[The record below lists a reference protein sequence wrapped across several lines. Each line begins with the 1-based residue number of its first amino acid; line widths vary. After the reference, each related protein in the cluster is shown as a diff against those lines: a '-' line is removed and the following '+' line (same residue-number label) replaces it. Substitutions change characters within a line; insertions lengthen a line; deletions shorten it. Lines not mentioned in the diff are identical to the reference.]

1 MNSQLSMK
9 KMDDEHI
16 RIVNLELVPKE
27 VQNYISHFKL
37 DDEPKHHPYVDAF
50 NSALVK
56 KLTAIQQ
63 ELNLPMCLSY
73 MNKESDTGSLIP
85 DDLKNR
91 IATAKARGNL
101 AQIENQFKNLKLQ
114 EQNHAATIQQL
125 KIMLKT
131 ESDQDASIKNLPG
144 YQGRVTS
151 AIAAKSYNE
160 VITKFEND
168 SSKASEANNK
178 LRKMFDDDKDN
189 MAKLFLGNS
198 EIEEKFES
206 FKSKKATEEE

>member
-1 MNSQLSMK
+1 
-9 KMDDEHI
+9 
-16 RIVNLELVPKE
+16 
-27 VQNYISHFKL
+27 
-37 DDEPKHHPYVDAF
+37 
-50 NSALVK
+50 
-56 KLTAIQQ
+56 
-63 ELNLPMCLSY
+63 
-73 MNKESDTGSLIP
+73 
-85 DDLKNR
+85 
-91 IATAKARGNL
+91 
-101 AQIENQFKNLKLQ
+101 LKLQ

-131 ESDQDASIKNLPG
+131 ESDQDASITNLPS